1 MPLTTRCGRCG
12 RLFPVYAQELRERRG
27 RVDCPQC
34 GNRFDA
40 IGALI
45 DEPRVGS
52 ESSSARARLGAPRR
66 KPPQDV
72 GNRRLRP
79 PDPRAAARRSTLGW
93 TLASLLLAAVLVSQL
108 GWWQRETLLRDP
120 AARTWLGQLCAP
132 LGCTLPDPPRI
143 ADSLELAE
151 PRLIPPGE
159 AGAETLGL
167 RLTVR
172 NIAPLPQPPPSLD
185 LELFDPG
192 GELFAARRFQ
202 PGDYAWEDGRLIAP
216 GEEVQLALELAPP
229 EVEAS
234 GFKVRLL

>member
-12 RLFPVYAQELRERRG
+12 RLFPVFAQELRDRRG
-27 RVDCPQC
+27 RVHCPQC

-66 KPPQDV
+66 KST
-72 GNRRLRP
+72 
-79 PDPRAAARRSTLGW
+79 PDQSPLAVPSPRAARHRGTLGW
-93 TLASLLLAAVLVSQL
+93 GLASLLLALALVAQL
-108 GWWQRETLLRDP
+108 GWWQRETLLAEP
-120 AARTWLGQLCAP
+120 AARAWMQHACEA

-143 ADSLELAE
+143 AGSLELME
-151 PRLIPPGE
+151 PRLIPSADDG
-159 AGAETLGL
+159 AGGLGL
-167 RLTVR
+167 RLKVR
-172 NIAPLPQPPPSLD
+172 NTAALPQPPPDLD

-192 GELFAARRFQ
+192 GELFAARRFG
-202 PGDYAWEDGRLIAP
+202 PADYAWEDGRLIAP
-216 GEEVQLALELAPP
+216 GEEIGLALDLAAPGI
-229 EVEAS
+229 EAS